1 MISKTARRIGAA
13 AQTPVQLFTKRGTVV
28 PMAADEAPTGKPG
41 WTFLTNHGHVLV
53 CIANDPEIR
62 GRDIAAR
69 VGITERAAQAIVA
82 DLVAEGYVERTR
94 VGRRNHYRI
103 AMDRSLRHPCESTHR
118 ISELLQ
124 LAAPDPG
131 RSGPAPTG
139 AG

>member
-1 MISKTARRIGAA
+1 MDDGVAPAA
-13 AQTPVQLFTKRGTVV
+13 
-28 PMAADEAPTGKPG
+28 KPG

-103 AMDRSLRHPCESTHR
+103 AMDRKLRHPLEQAHR
-118 ISELLQ
+118 IDELLA
-124 LAAPDPG
+124 LAT
-131 RSGPAPTG
+131 PAP
-139 AG
+139 AGVRPTTARTR

>member
-1 MISKTARRIGAA
+1 MEMEDAD
-13 AQTPVQLFTKRGTVV
+13 TP
-28 PMAADEAPTGKPG
+28 PAKPG

-53 CIANDPEIR
+53 CLATDPEIR

-103 AMDRSLRHPCESTHR
+103 VTDRKLRHPLEQSHR
-118 ISELLQ
+118 IDELLA
-124 LAAPDPG
+124 LATPEPDPVRAASARG
-131 RSGPAPTG
+131 R
-139 AG
+139 

>member
-1 MISKTARRIGAA
+1 MRVEDVD
-13 AQTPVQLFTKRGTVV
+13 TPTT
-28 PMAADEAPTGKPG
+28 KPG

-103 AMDRSLRHPCESTHR
+103 AMDRKLRHPLEQSHR
-118 ISELLQ
+118 IDELLA
-124 LAAPDPG
+124 LATPGPDG
-131 RSGPAPTG
+131 TRTVPARER
-139 AG
+139 